1 MRILY
6 KVNKNSYLDC
16 RSPVLIEIP
25 HFASTAGGERETI
38 VLRSDDGETWYEHVS
53 DTVENG
59 EIYQVCITVTVT
71 VISHYHLF
79 GVWADYECLI

>member
-1 MRILY
+1 MKGEYI
-6 KVNKNSYLDC
+6 KHCWEANSYLDC

-59 EIYQVCITVTVT
+59 EIYQVCITITT
-71 VISHYHLF
+71 PSL
-79 GVWADYECLI
+79 